1 MKDSCIK
8 FSAVGD
14 ISLGDHP
21 LCIGFGAY
29 SKFKAVPP
37 IYPFEKVLAQLKK
50 AELLFGNLECALS
63 KENLKANDYDSSQ
76 MRGDSRHIK
85 GLVEAGFK
93 VLNFANNHC
102 MQHGTEPFL
111 ETVRLLEEYNINY
124 CGVNLENHLKGSP
137 SIIELNGIKV
147 AFLGYSSRPRQYF
160 SRNPLYSEGN
170 INSIEKDI
178 IDVKEK
184 VDSVIVSLHW
194 GDEFIEKPSPEEI
207 SMGRKL
213 IDAGAGLI
221 IGHHPHILRGIEN
234 YKHGVIIYSLGNF
247 VCDMVWDRRLRESLI
262 FCCDITKQG
271 MENIEL
277 TPVFINDNYQ
287 PEIMDEDSGRALLL
301 NVRKLSED
309 LNAETLSSFN
319 KKLFNYQKEADD
331 AQRLYR
337 KKSHLFFISKIYKVS
352 PIMPFR
358 QIMTYVK
365 NRANEFSKKP
375 AQN

>member
-1 MKDSCIK
+1 MKDSHIK

-14 ISLGDHP
+14 IALGDHP

-29 SKFKAVPP
+29 SKFKAFSPV
-37 IYPFEKVLAQLKK
+37 YPFEHVLDQLQKS
-50 AELLFGNLECALS
+50 ELLFGNLECALS

-76 MRGDSRHIK
+76 MRGDARHIK

-137 SIIELNGIKV
+137 SIFELNGIKI
-147 AFLGYSSRPRQYF
+147 AFLGYSLRPRQCF
-160 SRNPLYSEGN
+160 TRNPFYSEGN
-170 INSIEKDI
+170 INGIEKDI
-178 IDVKEK
+178 FAVKEK

-221 IGHHPHILRGIEN
+221 IGHHPHVLRGIEN
-234 YKHGVIIYSLGNF
+234 VI
-247 VCDMVWDRRLRESLI
+247 
-262 FCCDITKQG
+262 
-271 MENIEL
+271 
-277 TPVFINDNYQ
+277 
-287 PEIMDEDSGRALLL
+287 
-301 NVRKLSED
+301 
-309 LNAETLSSFN
+309 
-319 KKLFNYQKEADD
+319 
-331 AQRLYR
+331 
-337 KKSHLFFISKIYKVS
+337 
-352 PIMPFR
+352 
-358 QIMTYVK
+358 
-365 NRANEFSKKP
+365 
-375 AQN
+375 